1 MESWVQE
8 EDGETLDTLPKRWSA
23 GLFRHTSAS
32 NKNPTV
38 NKQMHVYVTRMSP
51 WLTGI
56 PAFHY
61 IIMVFLTFLYII
73 GGPLGIAL
81 EFVGLFLITLA
92 SIRLSGFYSGKYTEN
107 IEHPEWRE
115 NAAAMES
122 AHSGFIFLQW
132 GTINLVM
139 ATLVQ
144 WNGVTAPAVLIIL
157 FFMPIWGIWK
167 LQKFSADVELPQIEE
182 KKRDG
187 RYPTWRSR
195 PLN

>member
-1 MESWVQE
+1 MESWVQK

-32 NKNPTV
+32 NKNLTV
-38 NKQMHVYVTRMSP
+38 NKQMHVYVTRMSY
-51 WLTGI
+51 WLTWV
-56 PAFHY
+56 PVVHY
-61 IIMVFLTFLYII
+61 LIVASLTFLYII
-73 GGPLGIAL
+73 GGPMGIFL
-81 EFVGLFLITLA
+81 ELIGLFIITLA
-92 SIRLSGFYSGKYTEN
+92 SIRLSGFYSGKYTDD

-122 AHSGFIFLQW
+122 AHSEFIFLQW

-144 WNGVTAPAVLIIL
+144 WSSLMAPTVLIVL

-167 LQKFSADVELPQIEE
+167 LQAFSVDVELPQIEE

-187 RYPTWRSR
+187 RYPTWRSK